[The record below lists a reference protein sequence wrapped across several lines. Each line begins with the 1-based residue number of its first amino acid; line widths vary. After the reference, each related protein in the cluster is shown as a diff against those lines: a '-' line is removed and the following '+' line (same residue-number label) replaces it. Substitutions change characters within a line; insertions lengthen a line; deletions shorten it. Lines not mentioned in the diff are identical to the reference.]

1 VSRIFS
7 STHAPMKSQPIETH
21 APDGS
26 EVQQLVAGS
35 YFHDAW
41 SIDAIEPNLD
51 PLGRFLRVANNTPSW
66 IDAAMNLCNRTVEL
80 PGIKDLGGFS
90 DLNKSKDASAYKPG
104 DRVGIFTLISQSGTE
119 VLLGDHDKH
128 LDVVVSVHQQKAA
141 QSTQTVVTVT
151 TAVKVHN
158 WLGRLYMIPVRPAHR
173 AIAQAMVRAVGNA
186 T

>member
-1 VSRIFS
+1 
-7 STHAPMKSQPIETH
+7 MKSQPIETH

-26 EVQQLVAGS
+26 GVQQLVAGS

-51 PLGRFLRVANNTPSW
+51 PLGQFLRVANNTPSW

-90 DLNKSKDASAYKPG
+90 DLNKSKDTSAYKPG

-119 VLLGDHDKH
+119 VLLGITTSIWMLSYPYISKKQRNP
-128 LDVVVSVHQQKAA
+128 LKPLLRSQP
-141 QSTQTVVTVT
+141 QSKST
-151 TAVKVHN
+151 T
-158 WLGRLYMIPVRPAHR
+158 GS
-173 AIAQAMVRAVGNA
+173 GGS